1 MNLVQPRDSA
11 LEPCDAPPID
21 AAFII
26 LLDRDEKRRENAHST
41 LSRVGHDVEIFHAVD
56 GLSLTSADIE
66 RLIRQGY
73 VGADCAKRLKRGQIA
88 CALSHIRVLE
98 EVVTRR
104 CRNALVFEDDFDL
117 AEGFAKKLHNSL
129 RVVPREFDVIYVYD
143 ANLMNSSAVPGLP
156 GMRKSAHP
164 LGTVGYAV
172 SNRGARK
179 ILDLITP
186 ITHHLDEMLAVH
198 VDRGEIQAYSVSP
211 SLVTFRVG
219 FESQVDFSGYLECED
234 P

>member
-1 MNLVQPRDSA
+1 MNPVQPRDGA

-21 AAFII
+21 ATFII
-26 LLDRDEKRRENAHST
+26 LLDRDEKRRENAHVT
-41 LSRVGHDVEIFHAVD
+41 LGRVGHDVEIFHAVD
-56 GLSLTSADIE
+56 GLSLTSADVE

-104 CRNALVFEDDFDL
+104 CRNALVLEDDFDL
-117 AEGFAKKLHNSL
+117 AEGFAEKLHDSL
-129 RVVPREFDVIYVYD
+129 RAVPREFDVIYLYD
-143 ANLMNSSAVPGLP
+143 ANLVNSLALPGLP

-172 SNRGARK
+172 SDRGARK

-211 SLVTFRVG
+211 SLVTFRDG
-219 FESQVDFSGYLECED
+219 FESQVDFSGYLERED